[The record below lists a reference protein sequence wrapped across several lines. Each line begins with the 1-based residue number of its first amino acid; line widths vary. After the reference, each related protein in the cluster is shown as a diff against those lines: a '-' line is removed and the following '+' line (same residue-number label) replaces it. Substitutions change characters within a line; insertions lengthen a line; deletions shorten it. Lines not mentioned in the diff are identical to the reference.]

1 MEKLDTDFL
10 VRVPGF
16 EPGFRRWQR
25 PVITT
30 TLHSCEIVDSR
41 LTFLSVG
48 GLSRKPL
55 KVLDDSIPRTSI
67 DIDG

>member
-1 MEKLDTDFL
+1 M

-30 TLHSCEIVDSR
+30 TLHSCEIGESR

>member
-1 MEKLDTDFL
+1 M

-30 TLHSCEIVDSR
+30 TLHSCETVETRIA
-41 LTFLSVG
+41 FLSVG
-48 GLSRKPL
+48 TLSEGFYTAQY
-55 KVLDDSIPRTSI
+55 VVQSRTVNFLFPTNRVI
-67 DIDG
+67 